1 MRFIF
6 AILILFLCVGCDQ
19 VTKTVATRM
28 LKDSPPRAFLAG
40 TVRLEYALNPGGFL
54 SLGRNISD
62 DLRKWVFIG
71 INSCVMLG
79 LCAFLVLKRGMSFAL
94 FASITFILAGGVG
107 NLIDRVWHDG
117 LVIDF
122 INLGIGPLRTGIFN
136 VADLAVTCGVIAIG
150 CLLIRRNK
158 QNDAPESTIS
168 SPRPR

>member
-1 MRFIF
+1 MLIGLSTF
-6 AILILFLCVGCDQ
+6 LIL
-19 VTKTVATRM
+19 
-28 LKDSPPRAFLAG
+28 
-40 TVRLEYALNPGGFL
+40 
-54 SLGRNISD
+54 
-62 DLRKWVFIG
+62 
-71 INSCVMLG
+71 
-79 LCAFLVLKRGMSFAL
+79 KRDVSFAL
-94 FASITFILAGGVG
+94 FASIAFIFAGGVG

-150 CLLIRRNK
+150 YLSIRRNR